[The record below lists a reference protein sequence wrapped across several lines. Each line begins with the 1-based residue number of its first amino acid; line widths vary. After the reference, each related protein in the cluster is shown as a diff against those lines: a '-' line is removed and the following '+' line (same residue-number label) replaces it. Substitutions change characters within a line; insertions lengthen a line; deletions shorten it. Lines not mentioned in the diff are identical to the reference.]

1 MNGRKK
7 SILPLESSGEED
19 SEYDFKL
26 FKSYKSKINIK

>member
-26 FKSYKSKINIK
+26 FKSYKK